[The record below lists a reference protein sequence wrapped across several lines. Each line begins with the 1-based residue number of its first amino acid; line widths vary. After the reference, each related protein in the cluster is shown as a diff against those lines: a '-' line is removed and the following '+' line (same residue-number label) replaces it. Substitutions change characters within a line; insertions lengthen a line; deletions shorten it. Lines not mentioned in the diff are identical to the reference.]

1 MAKRLTEAIR
11 EGELNFEER
20 IEDVIKDIY
29 SEVKDEEEISENE
42 VREVIEENLS
52 KLAGPLPEEKIPGEE
67 TDGSKGP
74 EVTDVEEVIEDII
87 DKIGI
92 SEPKNMKGMIEK
104 GWLNGSS

>member
-42 VREVIEENLS
+42 VREVIEENRS

-67 TDGSKGP
+67 TAGRKGP